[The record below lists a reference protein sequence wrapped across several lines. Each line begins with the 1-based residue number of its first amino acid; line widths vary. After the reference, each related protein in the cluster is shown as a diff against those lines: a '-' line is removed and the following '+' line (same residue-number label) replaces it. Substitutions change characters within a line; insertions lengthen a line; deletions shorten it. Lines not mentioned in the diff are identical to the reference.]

1 MRWHR
6 GLILWLILAGP
17 VAGRGDTLV
26 LLDGTRLEGE
36 LVSRDARRVFFRVQ
50 ESDDEPGPV
59 RQFPTAS
66 VLRVD
71 RNDERIEEL
80 DAEPTTRPAALS
92 PGQLRQILREAFELL
107 EDKDRPAAMRAL
119 QKLVQR
125 AEPETLATLE
135 ISCVREHGI
144 GIAELLADLRL
155 QEARRRAGDEPV
167 QIRGATR
174 YEAPALARLLER
186 EYETLVNREVNGR
199 SVKSWSREPQRYD
212 KLTPTAHELVETA
225 RHAAALI
232 GARLRFDHELRKQP
246 QQRRAL
252 LDLRDDLAR
261 LAALVSAL
269 PGYTRPRRSTDEGTD
284 PALQT
289 LAQLRKQA
297 EEAAASQPAGSQPA
311 SNRSANPN
319 LDSSNEQIPVPPTET
334 SP

>member
-1 MRWHR
+1 MRWLQ
-6 GLILWLILAGP
+6 GLILWLIFAGP
-17 VAGRGDTLV
+17 VLGRGDTLV

-36 LVSRDARRVFFRVQ
+36 LVSRDARRVFFRVK
-50 ESDDEPGPV
+50 ESEDEPGRV
-59 RQFPTAS
+59 QQFPTAG

-71 RNDERIEEL
+71 RDDDGIDEP
-80 DAEPTTRPAALS
+80 DAEPSTRPTALS
-92 PGQLRQILREAFELL
+92 PSQLSQILREAFELL

-125 AEPETLATLE
+125 AEPETLASLE
-135 ISCVREHGI
+135 LSCVREHGI

-186 EYETLVNREVNGR
+186 EYETLVNRELNGR

-212 KLTPTAHELVETA
+212 KLTPAAHDLVESA

-232 GARLRFDHELRKQP
+232 GARLRFDYELRKQP

-269 PGYTRPRRSTDEGTD
+269 PGYTRPRRSTDESAD
-284 PALQT
+284 PALET

-311 SNRSANPN
+311 STQSANP
-319 LDSSNEQIPVPPTET
+319 DPGSSNKQIPVPPTET